1 MSFGW
6 FFKHAWLA
14 SFSISTVAHDGPAR
28 YEQLI
33 MQSDN
38 YDNQAIEHP
47 AQNGVSF
54 MLQ

>member
-1 MSFGW
+1 MMDQPDMSSCG
-6 FFKHAWLA
+6 
-14 SFSISTVAHDGPAR
+14 
-28 YEQLI
+28 
-33 MQSDN
+33 MQSGN